1 MGEDPGGADDAA
13 EELRY
18 HVDGEIVPASQ
29 ATVSV
34 EDRGFAYGDAAFETL
49 RAYGGEVFRS
59 GRPRRATRGHLRD
72 ARARPRALRDRP
84 ESPDRRDARR
94 ERPR

>member
-1 MGEDPGGADDAA
+1 VRTRAGRDDAA

-49 RAYGGEVFRS
+49 RAYGGEVFRWDDH
-59 GRPRRATRGHLRD
+59 A
-72 ARARPRALRDRP
+72 ARLADTCETLGARPRALRDRP

>member
-49 RAYGGEVFRS
+49 RAYGGEVFRWTTT
-59 GRPRRATRGHLRD
+59 PRDSRT
-72 ARARPRALRDRP
+72 P
-84 ESPDRRDARR
+84 ARR
-94 ERPR
+94 SGSTTGSPRST

>member
-49 RAYGGEVFRS
+49 RAYGGEVFRWDDHAARLADTCETLGLDHGS
-59 GRPRRATRGHLRD
+59 PRST
-72 ARARPRALRDRP
+72 
-84 ESPDRRDARR
+84 
-94 ERPR
+94 